1 MEVKEQIA
9 SRDYSA
15 LDIPEILSLIFH
27 PVSEVRSELPPGCI
41 DYDVPVGDGVKVGV
55 RCHLP
60 EQDDAPNIIFFHGNG
75 ELASDYDTVGPSYN
89 EQGLGFIVAD
99 FRGYG
104 WSGGE
109 PTVSAML
116 KDSREI
122 FDFIKGK
129 LTEMGRTGKL
139 IVMGRSLGSASALEL
154 AALRQDELA
163 GIIIE
168 SGFANTCPLL
178 ATLGV
183 DCDALG
189 IKEENGIGNLPK
201 IKDFLKP
208 ILILHAQNDQI
219 IPLTEAAALHAEC
232 GAAAKEL
239 QMIPGADHNNIL
251 EKTGRM
257 YFEVL
262 AQFVRKTGRPARR
275 KKSGVR

>member
-1 MEVKEQIA
+1 MKAQEHIDRQ
-9 SRDYSA
+9 DYSA
-15 LDIPEILSLIFH
+15 LDIQEVLNLVFH
-27 PVSEVRSELPPGCI
+27 PVAESHSEPPAGCI
-41 DYDVPVGDGVKVGV
+41 DYEVPVGDGVKVGV

-60 EQDDAPNIIFFHGNG
+60 EQKDAPNIIFFHGNG
-75 ELASDYDTVGPSYN
+75 ELVSDYDTVGPSYN

-109 PTVSAML
+109 PTVTSML

-122 FDFIKGK
+122 FDFVKEK
-129 LTEMGRTGKL
+129 LTQMGRTGKL

-154 AALRQDELA
+154 AAFRQQELA
-163 GIIIE
+163 GVIIE

-178 ATLGV
+178 TTLGV

-189 IKEENGIGNLPK
+189 INEENGIGNLLK
-201 IKDFLKP
+201 IKGLLKP
-208 ILILHAQNDQI
+208 IFILHAQNDQI

-232 GAAAKEL
+232 AAAGKEL

-262 AQFVRKTGRPARR
+262 AQFVRRTGRPARR